1 MSSTVFCKKFKKDL
15 PKMNMPPMPGPKGI
29 ELMNSVSQ
37 QAWDEWKSKQT
48 MLINEK
54 HLDLSSADDR
64 TYLSEQMEKF
74 FNNDKTDEPTG
85 FKPLS

>member
-1 MSSTVFCKKFKKDL
+1 MSSTVFCKKLKKDL

-64 TYLSEQMEKF
+64 AYLSEQMEKF

>member
-1 MSSTVFCKKFKKDL
+1 MSSTVFCKKFQKDL

-74 FNNDKTDEPTG
+74 FNNDQTDEPTG

>member
-1 MSSTVFCKKFKKDL
+1 
-15 PKMNMPPMPGPKGI
+15 MNMPPMPGPKGI
-29 ELMNSVSQ
+29 EVMNSVSQ

-74 FNNDKTDEPTG
+74 FNNDQTDEPTG

>member
-1 MSSTVFCKKFKKDL
+1 
-15 PKMNMPPMPGPKGI
+15 MNIPPMPGPKGM

-74 FNNDKTDEPTG
+74 FNNDQTDEPSG

>member
-1 MSSTVFCKKFKKDL
+1 
-15 PKMNMPPMPGPKGI
+15 MNMPPMPGPKGI

-37 QAWDEWKSKQT
+37 EAWDEWKSKQT

-74 FNNDKTDEPTG
+74 FNNDQTDEPTG

>member
-1 MSSTVFCKKFKKDL
+1 
-15 PKMNMPPMPGPKGI
+15 MNMPPMPGPKGI

-74 FNNDKTDEPTG
+74 FNNDQTDEPSG

>member
-1 MSSTVFCKKFKKDL
+1 MVI
-15 PKMNMPPMPGPKGI
+15 PPMPGSKGI
-29 ELMNSVSQ
+29 ELMSSVSQ

-54 HLDLSSADDR
+54 HLDLSLEDDR
-64 TYLSEQMEKF
+64 AYLADQMEKF
-74 FNNDKTDEPTG
+74 FNNEQVDEPTG

>member
-1 MSSTVFCKKFKKDL
+1 MSNTVFCKKFKKDL
-15 PKMNMPPMPGPKGI
+15 PKMSRPPIPGPKGM
-29 ELMNSVSQ
+29 ELMHSVSQ

-64 TYLSEQMEKF
+64 AYLSEQMENF
-74 FNNDKTDEPTG
+74 FNNDQTDEPTG

>member
-1 MSSTVFCKKFKKDL
+1 MTDSVFCKKYQKDL
-15 PKMNMPPMPGPKGI
+15 PKMVIPPMPGPKGI
-29 ELMNSVSQ
+29 ELMSSVSQ

-54 HLDLSSADDR
+54 HLDLSLEDDR
-64 TYLSEQMEKF
+64 AYLADQMEKF
-74 FNNDKTDEPTG
+74 FNNEQVDEPTG

>member
-15 PKMNMPPMPGPKGI
+15 PKMNIPPMPGPRGI
-29 ELMNSVSQ
+29 ELMHSVSQ
-37 QAWDEWKSKQT
+37 LAWDEWKSKQT

-64 TYLSEQMEKF
+64 AYLSEQMEKF
-74 FNNDKTDEPTG
+74 FNNDQTDEPTG

>member
-1 MSSTVFCKKFKKDL
+1 MTDSVFCKKYKKNL
-15 PKMNMPPMPGPKGI
+15 PKMARPPIPGPKGI
-29 ELMNSVSQ
+29 ELMNAVSQ

-54 HLDLSSADDR
+54 HLNLSLADDR
-64 TYLSEQMEKF
+64 VYLSDQMEKF
-74 FNNDKTDEPTG
+74 FNNEQVDEPSG

>member
-1 MSSTVFCKKFKKDL
+1 MTNKVFCKKFKKDL
-15 PKMNMPPMPGPKGI
+15 PKMAIPPMPGPKGM
-29 ELMNSVSQ
+29 ELMSSVSQ

-54 HLDLSSADDR
+54 HLDLSSSDDR
-64 TYLSEQMEKF
+64 AYLAGQMEKF
-74 FNNDKTDEPTG
+74 FNNDQTDEPTG

>member
-1 MSSTVFCKKFKKDL
+1 MVI
-15 PKMNMPPMPGPKGI
+15 PPMPGPKGI
-29 ELMNSVSQ
+29 ELMSSVSQ

-54 HLDLSSADDR
+54 HLDLSLEDDR
-64 TYLSEQMEKF
+64 AYLADQMEKF
-74 FNNDKTDEPTG
+74 FNNEQVDEPTG